1 LRDEESLIIVK
12 ENTCEDGP
20 DGTAKEF
27 LDEEDSSLT
36 RYVFVLLVLIIIIS
50 ACQHLSACYHPLPS
64 SSFSPLVNILSLLFP
79 LPPSNSP
86 SFSDTPPCALLAP
99 WPIKPMNGL

>member
-1 LRDEESLIIVK
+1 MKGHTSHSELVDFLRRSKAALRDEESLIIVK

-36 RYVFVLLVLIIIIS
+36 RYVSVLLVLIIFIS
-50 ACQHLSACYHPLPS
+50 ACRYPLSLPLS
-64 SSFSPLVNILSLLFP
+64 SPLIIILSP
-79 LPPSNSP
+79 RH
-86 SFSDTPPCALLAP
+86 
-99 WPIKPMNGL
+99 